1 MEEINLVNM
10 YNYLFLYVIIWDI
23 SVFILFFD
31 NSVGYLVNV
40 CVNINFNLGVNIIVL
55 LIGKFFFWEISVSLW
70 YFYKFCVKEKK
81 ELYFFDC
88 GFVVYVYILL
98 WCWVCDN
105 KVWKLLFSCER
116 DVILCEI
123 VYIFSFDLV

>member
-40 CVNINFNLGVNIIVL
+40 CVNIIFFNLGVNIIVL
-55 LIGKFFFWEISVSLW
+55 LIGNFFFERLVL
-70 YFYKFCVKEKK
+70 
-81 ELYFFDC
+81 
-88 GFVVYVYILL
+88 
-98 WCWVCDN
+98 VCD
-105 KVWKLLFSCER
+105 
-116 DVILCEI
+116 
-123 VYIFSFDLV
+123 IFISFV

>member
-40 CVNINFNLGVNIIVL
+40 CVNISFNLGVNIIVL
-55 LIGKFFFWEISVSLW
+55 LIGKFFL
-70 YFYKFCVKEKK
+70 
-81 ELYFFDC
+81 
-88 GFVVYVYILL
+88 
-98 WCWVCDN
+98 
-105 KVWKLLFSCER
+105 R
-116 DVILCEI
+116 D
-123 VYIFSFDLV
+123 

>member
-40 CVNINFNLGVNIIVL
+40 CVNINF
-55 LIGKFFFWEISVSLW
+55 F
-70 YFYKFCVKEKK
+70 
-81 ELYFFDC
+81 
-88 GFVVYVYILL
+88 
-98 WCWVCDN
+98 
-105 KVWKLLFSCER
+105 
-116 DVILCEI
+116 
-123 VYIFSFDLV
+123 